1 MHRDR
6 NADRNGSKVKL
17 MFPKSTLEEAI
28 KIPLSIKDKNGGN
41 PWPPSELANA
51 IGVSSKTNSFYYLTA
66 ASRDY
71 GLTFGTKVTKEI
83 SLAELGKKLVY
94 APDSMAENEA
104 KKQAFLSIKLFKD
117 VLNYYKGGILPEI
130 KFLSNTLESKF
141 GIPPKDH
148 ALFAEIFK
156 KNCTYVGIKEGVSSE
171 LASAESGKIDSQK
184 NTIIVGESSQK
195 TGLNC
200 FVIMPF
206 REKEDHHPN
215 GFFTEALSSLI
226 VPAASQ
232 SGFTVTTANRKGS
245 DVIQSTI
252 INDLLNA
259 DLVLADLTE
268 HNPNVLFELGMR
280 MAEDKPVVLI
290 RAKGTSQIFDVDNML
305 RVFDYDSN
313 LWPSTIEQD
322 MPKLA
327 EFIKASWDNRDSE
340 QTYLKILKGSKS

>member
-1 MHRDR
+1 M
-6 NADRNGSKVKL
+6 SKKDSKMPKAKAKL
-17 MFPKSTLEEAI
+17 IFPRATIEEAM
-28 KIPLSIKDKNGGN
+28 KIPLAIKEKNGGN
-41 PWPPSELANA
+41 PWPPSQIANA
-51 IGVSSKTNSFYYLTA
+51 LNVAPKTNSFYYLTA

-71 GLTFGTKVTKEI
+71 GLTVGTREAKQI

-94 APDSMAENEA
+94 APNNVAENEF

-117 VLNYYKGGILPEI
+117 VLDYYKGSVLPEM
-130 KFLSNTLESKF
+130 KYLSNTLESQF
-141 GIPPKDH
+141 GVPKEDH
-148 ALFAEIFK
+148 TIFADIFK
-156 KNCTYVGIKEGVSSE
+156 KNCNYLGIKEGVPSTMP
-171 LASAESGKIDSQK
+171 AESKGKEERK
-184 NTIIVGESSQK
+184 NTIIVGESNQK
-195 TGLNC
+195 TGLVC

-206 REKEDHHPN
+206 RERDSAHPQ
-215 GFFTEALSSLI
+215 GFFAEALSSLI

-232 SGFTVTTANRKGS
+232 AGFTVTTANRKGS

-280 MAEDKPVVLI
+280 MDEDKPVVLI

-305 RVFDYDSN
+305 RVFDYDPN

-322 MPKLA
+322 LPKLA
-327 EFIKASWDNRDSE
+327 EFVKASWDNRDSE
-340 QTYLKILKGSKS
+340 QTYLRILKGNKNL